1 MSQNTA
7 FSLSTSAKTI
17 ESESLHNA
25 VLNKFVMEQC
35 AFTNECAMKIWR
47 RFVLTVANKQNIY
60 IYINIDQLLMKQVP
74 RVKVYFST
82 IKENIHALGQTIFSE
97 VYLTRC
103 IFLGILSIIIH
114 LIVVLHSNLQVNDY
128 QDNTTA
134 FCQII
139 SVFS

>member
-1 MSQNTA
+1 
-7 FSLSTSAKTI
+7 
-17 ESESLHNA
+17 
-25 VLNKFVMEQC
+25 
-35 AFTNECAMKIWR
+35 
-47 RFVLTVANKQNIY
+47 
-60 IYINIDQLLMKQVP
+60 MKQVP

-82 IKENIHALGQTIFSE
+82 IIENIHALGQTIFSE

-103 IFLGILSIIIH
+103 IFLGILSIIIY

>member
-1 MSQNTA
+1 
-7 FSLSTSAKTI
+7 
-17 ESESLHNA
+17 
-25 VLNKFVMEQC
+25 
-35 AFTNECAMKIWR
+35 
-47 RFVLTVANKQNIY
+47 
-60 IYINIDQLLMKQVP
+60 MKQVP

-128 QDNTTA
+128 QDNT
-134 FCQII
+134 CRQKPH
-139 SVFS
+139 SVKSYLLFLKSFEL